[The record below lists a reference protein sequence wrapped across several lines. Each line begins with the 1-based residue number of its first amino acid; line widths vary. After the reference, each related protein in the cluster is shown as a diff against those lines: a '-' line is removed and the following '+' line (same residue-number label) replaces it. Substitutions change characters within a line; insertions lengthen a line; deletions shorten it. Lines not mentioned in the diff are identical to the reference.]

1 MRFNPFRSVDRPSV
15 IETHERGGNVPPAPK
30 LTALHLNTIRNDRM
44 NLNHQTLETP
54 VCLAG
59 STAMF
64 GLAFRLM
71 QDGVGLLPIL
81 AAFLG
86 GAGTFLMGVAGII
99 REYRSW
105 READKIRGK
114 KKP

>member
-1 MRFNPFRSVDRPSV
+1 MFKPFRRVGRPIV
-15 IETHERGGNVPPAPK
+15 IETIERGGHVPPAPK
-30 LTALHLNTIRNDRM
+30 LTTLILNTIRTDRM
-44 NLNHQTLETP
+44 NINHQTYETP
-54 VCLAG
+54 VCFAG

-64 GLAFRLM
+64 GLAFRLL

-86 GAGTFLMGVAGII
+86 GAGTFLLGIAGII

-105 READKIRGK
+105 RDSNKERGTK
-114 KKP
+114 QT